1 MQYYYGDD
9 IGILEHARIRTNIP
23 TYPGIPL
30 RVGSSGNDVKTIQL
44 QLNRIRRNYP
54 AIPLIPNPNGV
65 FGTST
70 RNAVQA
76 FQRIFNLT
84 PDGIVGKATWYQ
96 LKYIYNGVKRLNEL
110 TSEGLTLEEVTRP
123 FPEVLREGETGV
135 DVRSLQYYLAVIS
148 YFSDGTVPSV
158 TIDGVFGPATTA
170 AVIAFQ
176 NLAGLTA
183 DGIVGLQ
190 TWIRLE
196 EAYRDILRSL
206 PPNFAEGNAR
216 LYPGYV
222 LSEGL
227 QNEDVRDL
235 QTYLRGIAEY
245 TGTIPVIPVTGYFG
259 TQTRDVVSALQAQ
272 NGLPA
277 SGTVGAPTWN
287 LIRRLYDAR

>member
-1 MQYYYGDD
+1 
-9 IGILEHARIRTNIP
+9 
-23 TYPGIPL
+23 
-30 RVGSSGNDVKTIQL
+30 
-44 QLNRIRRNYP
+44 
-54 AIPLIPNPNGV
+54 
-65 FGTST
+65 
-70 RNAVQA
+70 AVQA

-148 YFSDGTVPSV
+148 YFSDGAVPSV
-158 TIDGVFGPATTA
+158 TVDGIFGPATTQ

-190 TWIRLE
+190 TWVRLE

-245 TGTIPVIPVTGYFG
+245 TGTIPAIPVTGYFG
-259 TQTRDVVSALQAQ
+259 TQTRDAVSALQAQ

-277 SGTVGAPTWN
+277 SGTVGTPTWN